1 MSQEQAEERGVRGDL
16 PTFKEQHESMRD
28 AKMQGYVCRECAH
41 KTVTP
46 LVRCPQCGSRSFETK
61 MFATTGTIA
70 TFTVQRVAMEE
81 FLNDVPYAWVV
92 VQLDDDGPRATGWI
106 PFISRSEDIKIG
118 DKVRLTTS
126 YKPGCM
132 FEKA

>member
-1 MSQEQAEERGVRGDL
+1 MSQDAHQESVRAGL
-16 PTFKEQHESMRD
+16 PTFKEQHNNLRD
-28 AKMQGYVCRECAH
+28 GKMQGYVCRECGH
-41 KTVTP
+41 KTITP
-46 LVRCPQCGSRSFETK
+46 MVRCVCGARSFETK
-61 MFATTGTIA
+61 EFATTGKVA
-70 TFTVQRVAMEE
+70 TYTVQRVAMEE

-106 PFISRSEDIKIG
+106 PFVSKHDEIQVG
-118 DKVRLTTS
+118 DPVRLTTS